1 VVIRVFL
8 EALMTTEQLAAALGL
23 KPQSIR
29 KRYCETGAYFC
40 LRPIKL
46 PNRRLMWPADSLA
59 RLGMVN

>member
-1 VVIRVFL
+1 MLTRIFSEVF
-8 EALMTTEQLAAALGL
+8 MTTEQLATALGL

-46 PNRRLMWPADSLA
+46 PNRRLAWPADSLVQ
-59 RLGMVN
+59 LGMVK

>member
-1 VVIRVFL
+1 
-8 EALMTTEQLAAALGL
+8 MKPYWTTQKLADELGI

-29 KRYCETGAYFC
+29 KRYCETGAYYC

-59 RLGMVN
+59 QLGMAK